1 MQEPSTAQA
10 DTKPPQHLRVGLVG
24 KGIQGS
30 RTPRMH
36 MAEGAAQGLN
46 LRYDLF
52 DTNQMPPD
60 TPLTRIVD
68 QAEKD
73 GYAGLNIT
81 FPYKQE
87 VLALTDRLS
96 DAARRVGAVNTL
108 VFRDGKRLG
117 HNTDFSGF
125 AEGLRRGLPDVT
137 PRRVLLVGAGG
148 AGGALAHALHDMGA
162 TDLMITDRR
171 IEAAVAL
178 AEAVNAAANTPVAR
192 AVPHTKD
199 HIAPAIEQAEG
210 IVNATPMGMAK
221 LPGTPIDTTLLT
233 DRHWVGDI
241 VYFPRETEFLRA
253 ARARGCRTVDGSGMA
268 VFQAVRAFHLFT
280 GLTADD
286 RRMRATFESFETA

>member
-1 MQEPSTAQA
+1 
-10 DTKPPQHLRVGLVG
+10 
-24 KGIQGS
+24 
-30 RTPRMH
+30 MH

-46 LRYDLF
+46 LRYDLL
-52 DTNQMPPD
+52 DTDQMPPD

-87 VLALTDRLS
+87 VLALTDQLS

-178 AEAVNAAANTPVAR
+178 AEAVNAAANALGVDTVAHTVAHTVAR

-221 LPGTPIDTTLLT
+221 LPGTPIDTTLLS

-280 GLTADD
+280 GVTADD